1 MTSNLS
7 CTLNK
12 LGIEE
17 LFVKQ
22 TMTSQL
28 LSDICSHAPVLHYL
42 IVNAVPY
49 SPVISQKGKSKNG
62 CFKKT
67 KHANF
72 SEKQTF
78 LTPLIRNNRFS
89 ENLACFVFLKIPV
102 LRFAFLPYYQGIKL
116 FVLIFPYQK
125 IFVLHFLHSAFLFVL
140 HDTFRKG
147 DFTRRNIG
155 GIKE

>member
-22 TMTSQL
+22 TVTSQL
-28 LSDICSHAPVLHYL
+28 LSDICSRAPVLHYL

-49 SPVISQKGKSKNG
+49 SLVISQKGKSQNG
-62 CFKKT
+62 CFKKA

-78 LTPLIRNNRFS
+78 LTP
-89 ENLACFVFLKIPV
+89 
-102 LRFAFLPYYQGIKL
+102 
-116 FVLIFPYQK
+116 
-125 IFVLHFLHSAFLFVL
+125 
-140 HDTFRKG
+140 
-147 DFTRRNIG
+147 
-155 GIKE
+155 